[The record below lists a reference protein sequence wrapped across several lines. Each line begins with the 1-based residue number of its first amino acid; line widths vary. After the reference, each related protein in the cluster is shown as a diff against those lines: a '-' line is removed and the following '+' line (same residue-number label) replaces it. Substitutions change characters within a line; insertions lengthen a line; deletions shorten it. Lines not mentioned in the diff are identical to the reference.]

1 MLSVFVVSPLE
12 KTTSQFV
19 LDSRVLPLL
28 LLLLVEVL
36 TEGSAGLFSANNSA
50 LLVPLLSVFLFVD
63 SRLVVPLLLLL
74 LVEDVTD
81 LNVEVAVSDVT
92 DLRVVDS
99 RLLPLLLLLPVD
111 GVIDLDVKAAVSDVT
126 DLDVDVAT
134 DTATVG
140 VKLPGLL
147 PRIGGRIRPR
157 LFQSDLREDTSGGE
171 FLLCGGDAAEKRDR
185 DNCEKPAMT

>member
-1 MLSVFVVSPLE
+1 MLSVFIVSPLE

-36 TEGSAGLFSANNSA
+36 TEGSAGLFSANTGA

-81 LNVEVAVSDVT
+81 LDVEVAMSDVT

-99 RLLPLLLLLPVD
+99 RLLPLLLLLLVE
-111 GVIDLDVKAAVSDVT
+111 GVVDLDVKVAVSDVT

-140 VKLPGLL
+140 VKLPGFV

-157 LFQSDLREDTSGGE
+157 LFQSDLREDTSEGE
-171 FLLCGGDAAEKRDR
+171 FLLSGGDAADKRDR